1 MKLNFMRALAL
12 FFAAYIIV
20 TILAAA
26 TTECYGLI
34 SDLPPPPPGVSP
46 VKMPV
51 FLATVPYHVLIM
63 LIVWT
68 LFARIYFRKSRNSN
82 DSNTEK
88 LETRNLALLWL
99 VLAMVVD
106 CVGFVLIKHPYS
118 LSAHAFYVDY
128 QPWISLIYMAIF
140 LSPWIRFSLSRWGTG
155 R

>member
-1 MKLNFMRALAL
+1 MKLNFIRALAL

-34 SDLPPPPPGVSP
+34 SNLPPPPADVSP
-46 VKMPV
+46 VKTPV

-68 LFARIYFRKSRNSN
+68 LFAWIYFRKRRNDHPN
-82 DSNTEK
+82 AEK
-88 LETRNLALLWL
+88 AETMNLAILWL
-99 VLAMVVD
+99 VLAMAVD

-118 LSAHAFYVDY
+118 LSAQAFYVDY
-128 QPWISLIYMAIF
+128 QPWISLIYAAIF
-140 LSPWIRFSLSRWGTG
+140 LSPWIRLGLVRWGGG

>member
-1 MKLNFMRALAL
+1 MKLNFIRALAL
-12 FFAAYIIV
+12 FFVAYIIV

-34 SDLPPPPPGVSP
+34 SNLPPPLPGVSP
-46 VKMPV
+46 VQTPV

-68 LFARIYFRKSRNSN
+68 LFAWIYFRKRRNIN
-82 DSNTEK
+82 PGAEKTET
-88 LETRNLALLWL
+88 LNLAILWL

-128 QPWISLIYMAIF
+128 QPWISLIYVAIF
-140 LSPWIRFSLSRWGTG
+140 LSPWIRLWMVRWGGG

>member
-1 MKLNFMRALAL
+1 MKLNFIRALAL
-12 FFAAYIIV
+12 FFVAYIIV

-34 SDLPPPPPGVSP
+34 SNLPPPPPGLSP
-46 VKMPV
+46 VKAPV

-68 LFARIYFRKSRNSN
+68 LFAWIYFRKRSNSN
-82 DSNTEK
+82 PNAEK
-88 LETRNLALLWL
+88 VETRNLALLWL
-99 VLAMVVD
+99 ILAMVVD

-128 QPWISLIYMAIF
+128 QPWISLIYVAIF
-140 LSPWIRFSLSRWGTG
+140 LSPWIRLGMARWGGG

>member
-1 MKLNFMRALAL
+1 MKLNFIRALAL
-12 FFAAYIIV
+12 FFVAYIIV

-34 SDLPPPPPGVSP
+34 SNLPPPPPGVSP
-46 VKMPV
+46 VQTPV

-68 LFARIYFRKSRNSN
+68 LFAWIYFRKRRNIN
-82 DSNTEK
+82 PGAEKTET
-88 LETRNLALLWL
+88 LNLAILWL
-99 VLAMVVD
+99 ALAMVVD

-128 QPWISLIYMAIF
+128 QPWISLIYIAIF
-140 LSPWIRFSLSRWGTG
+140 LSPWIRLGLVRWGS
-155 R
+155 RR